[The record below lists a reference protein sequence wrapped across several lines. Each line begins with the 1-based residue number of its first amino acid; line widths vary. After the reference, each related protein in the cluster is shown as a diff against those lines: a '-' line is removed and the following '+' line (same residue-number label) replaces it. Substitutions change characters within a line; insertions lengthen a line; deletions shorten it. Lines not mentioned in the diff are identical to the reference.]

1 MWKGVLSSDERWNL
15 SEESVYLLTNFS
27 FGTSGFWGG
36 MDSCQEERVV
46 IGERL
51 KD

>member
-1 MWKGVLSSDERWNL
+1 MKKGISSSDERWNL

-27 FGTSGFWGG
+27 LGTSAFWGG
-36 MDSCQEERVV
+36 MDGYQEERVV
-46 IGERL
+46 IGERP